1 MTRPVMPSLRLS
13 HQLGLAVAGLL
24 LVVGSLVGWNLIVTR
39 QLTDAHRT
47 LVDAG
52 IPAVRLEIGLLE
64 HVGALR
70 RMEGRYAILKDPA
83 FLTIFRDR
91 IRAAVGDLDRLE
103 RLLVTPAE
111 QELLREARTCLDD
124 YRQLLEGG
132 KLPPAHAHPAMELE
146 DILDRLYQTSGAE
159 LQRRQGALEMMARR
173 TRVLGLAALVAA
185 GLIGLGLGAFAVL
198 RVARPL
204 NRLRTATQAVAARE
218 FSEPLEVAGPS
229 EIRDLTGAF
238 NRMAARLGEIDRLK
252 DEFFTG
258 ISHDLRTPL
267 AAIRWSA
274 DLLHA
279 GSLGPLTPKQ
289 MRLAE
294 TIQSSSRR
302 LLALVAQI
310 VELGR
315 LRAGRLQLDLRPTD
329 IRGAIA
335 QALEEVRPLAERGE
349 LRLDVTVPGDL
360 PPVSADAERV
370 QQIIVNL
377 IANAVRF
384 TPPGGRVSV
393 SATMA
398 AGAVQVQVSDTGVG
412 IPADLVPKIFDPYE
426 QAHRGRGG
434 SGVGLTVVRGLVEA
448 HGGRV
453 WAESE
458 EGQGSRFTFTL
469 PVTAPMVRNGS
480 GLT

>member
-1 MTRPVMPSLRLS
+1 MPSLRLS
-13 HQLGLAVAGLL
+13 YQLGVAVGGLL
-24 LVVGSLVGWNLIVTR
+24 LVVGSLVAWNLVVTR
-39 QLTDAHRT
+39 QLTDAHRS

-52 IPAVRLEIGLLE
+52 FPAVRLEVGLLE

-70 RMEGRYAILKDPA
+70 RLEGRYAILKDPA
-83 FLTIFRDR
+83 FLAIFRDR
-91 IRAAVGDLDRLE
+91 VRAAVGDLDRLE
-103 RLLVTPAE
+103 VLLATPAE
-111 QELLREARTCLDD
+111 QALLREARTCLQE
-124 YRQLLEGG
+124 YRQLLDGG
-132 KLPPAHAHPAMELE
+132 TLPAGHLHPAMELE
-146 DILDRLYQTSGAE
+146 DILDRLYQASGAE
-159 LQRRQGALEMMARR
+159 LRQRQAALEKLAAR
-173 TRVLGLAALVAA
+173 TRAIGGAALVSAI
-185 GLIGLGLGAFAVL
+185 LIGIGLGAFAVL

-204 NRLRTATQAVAARE
+204 HRLRTATQAVAERE
-218 FSEPLEVAGPS
+218 FSEPLRIAGPS

-274 DLLHA
+274 DLLHT

-302 LLALVAQI
+302 LLALVGQI

-329 IRGAIA
+329 LRGAVA
-335 QALEEVRPLAERGE
+335 QAIDEVRPLAERGQ
-349 LRLDVTVPGDL
+349 LRLEAQIPGNLPTVT
-360 PPVSADAERV
+360 ADAERV
-370 QQIIVNL
+370 QQIVVNL
-377 IANAVRF
+377 LANAVRF
-384 TPPGGRVSV
+384 TPPGGRVVV
-393 SATMA
+393 SATMERGEMA
-398 AGAVQVQVSDTGVG
+398 IQVADTGVG
-412 IPADLVPKIFDPYE
+412 IPADLVSKIFDPYE

-434 SGVGLTVVRGLVEA
+434 SGVGLTVVRSLVEA
-448 HGGRV
+448 QGGRV

-458 EGQGSRFTFTL
+458 EGRGSRFTFTL
-469 PVTAPMVRNGS
+469 PLAAPAVPS
-480 GLT
+480 GLA